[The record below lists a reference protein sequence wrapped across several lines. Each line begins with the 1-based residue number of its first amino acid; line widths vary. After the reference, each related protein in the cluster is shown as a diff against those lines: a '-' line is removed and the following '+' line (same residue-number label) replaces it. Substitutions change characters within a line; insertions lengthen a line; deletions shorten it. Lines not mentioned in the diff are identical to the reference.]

1 MSGTPSTS
9 TSSDPL
15 IRILL
20 RVVAALP
27 EQMLGFPRATFGL
40 VVLWSV
46 AVSFALAAILGALL
60 FGFGSD
66 SHAYYSAW
74 NGELYDELPG
84 ELDAYLYSPAFAQ
97 VIWPLTLIPWPVFA
111 TTVGVAAALALV
123 WLLQPVATRYRVPLL
138 VMCLPEVVTGN
149 IFWLLA
155 LVTVLGFR
163 RPVLWVIP
171 AVTKILPTLGVVWFL
186 ARGEW
191 RKVFVA
197 SGTIVCVCAVSYA
210 IEPHL
215 WFEWIRLLFSSSAE
229 DDLSRQSDCAT
240 VVDPRSSRS
249 HPRVLCGT
257 SEPPLLASS
266 RHADGDPDDRA
277 RFFRV
282 AGRNPTTP
290 SRRTRGRSR
299 AHFNQVAGRRLA
311 HLSPRPILR
320 RASVGS
326 LAWGQVRPS
335 RSRDT

>member
-215 WFEWIRLLFSSSAE
+215 WFEWIRFLFSSSAE
-229 DDLSRQSDCAT
+229 DDLSNSPIA
-240 VVDPRSSRS
+240 
-249 HPRVLCGT
+249 
-257 SEPPLLASS
+257 PPLWIRVPAAVILVSYAARRNHPYWLPVAMLMATPMIGHGSFALLAAIPRLLPGERVEEVVPTSIRSQDDGS
-266 RHADGDPDDRA
+266 R
-277 RFFRV
+277 
-282 AGRNPTTP
+282 
-290 SRRTRGRSR
+290 
-299 AHFNQVAGRRLA
+299 
-311 HLSPRPILR
+311 I
-320 RASVGS
+320 
-326 LAWGQVRPS
+326 
-335 RSRDT
+335 